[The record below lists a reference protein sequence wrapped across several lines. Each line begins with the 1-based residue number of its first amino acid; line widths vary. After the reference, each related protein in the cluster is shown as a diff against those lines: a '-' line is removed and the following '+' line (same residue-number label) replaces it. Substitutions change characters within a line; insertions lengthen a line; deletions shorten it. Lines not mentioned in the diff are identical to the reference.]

1 MHLTS
6 MLASTLPLSRPFSS
20 SALRALIAKT
30 SLTMVGG
37 GKLETF
43 VHPSSSNSCDMTFKV
58 FSPAAASSSTPVLY
72 FLSGLTCNTENFAT
86 KAPQAFAAANK
97 RNVAIVISDTSPRG
111 DDVPDVPDNYALGQG
126 AGFYVDATHPKYNK
140 HYNMFSYIT
149 KELPQI
155 INDNFSFNKKAKGI
169 FGHSMG
175 GHGAIV
181 IALTEGKECFQSV
194 SAFSPITNPLNCDW
208 GKNAFNEYF
217 RDPKEGAAYDA
228 TNLLSRFDPL
238 ESRVAEILIDQGSE
252 DEFLENQLGHP
263 AFLKSAKASL
273 KTKISYNLRSGYDH
287 SYNFINTFVE
297 DHVNFHADRL
307 SRVVNEDKFANLE
320 PPVAGMENKVIECNA
335 MVARGVDDMKVEQI
349 FVYPPKAGEVSER
362 T

>member
-6 MLASTLPLSRPFSS
+6 MLASTLRLSRPFSS
-20 SALRALIAKT
+20 SALRASIAKT

-149 KELPQI
+149 KELHQI

-194 SAFSPITNPLNCDW
+194 SAFSPITNPLN
-208 GKNAFNEYF
+208 
-217 RDPKEGAAYDA
+217 
-228 TNLLSRFDPL
+228 
-238 ESRVAEILIDQGSE
+238 
-252 DEFLENQLGHP
+252 
-263 AFLKSAKASL
+263 
-273 KTKISYNLRSGYDH
+273 
-287 SYNFINTFVE
+287 
-297 DHVNFHADRL
+297 
-307 SRVVNEDKFANLE
+307 
-320 PPVAGMENKVIECNA
+320 
-335 MVARGVDDMKVEQI
+335 
-349 FVYPPKAGEVSER
+349 
-362 T
+362 